1 MATEKNSLDTRLLL
15 EALVGLKNGD
25 FSVRLPVDW
34 AGVDGKIADIF
45 NEEVTF
51 YEYSNLGR

>member
-1 MATEKNSLDTRLLL
+1 MASEKNSLNTSALL

-34 AGVDGKIADIF
+34 ARVDGKIDDTF
-45 NEEVTF
+45 DEEV
-51 YEYSNLGR
+51 N

>member
-1 MATEKNSLDTRLLL
+1 MATEKNSLDTRVLL

-25 FSVRLPVDW
+25 FSVRLR
-34 AGVDGKIADIF
+34 
-45 NEEVTF
+45 EEVIF

>member
-1 MATEKNSLDTRLLL
+1 MATENKSLDTKLLL

-34 AGVDGKIADIF
+34 AGVDGKIADTF
-45 NEEVTF
+45 NEEVNF
-51 YEYSNLGR
+51 YEYSNVGR

>member
-1 MATEKNSLDTRLLL
+1 MPKEETVLDTSRLLL

-34 AGVDGKIADIF
+34 VGVDGKIADAF
-45 NEEVTF
+45 NEK
-51 YEYSNLGR
+51 NK